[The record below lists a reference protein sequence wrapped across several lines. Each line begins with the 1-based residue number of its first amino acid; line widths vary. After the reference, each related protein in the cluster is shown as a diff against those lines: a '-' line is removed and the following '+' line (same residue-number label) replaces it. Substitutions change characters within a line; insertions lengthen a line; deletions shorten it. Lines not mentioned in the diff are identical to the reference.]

1 MDGGAWERRRD
12 GDIFDGIDRREQA
25 YSVRGNKGMPVPVL
39 LGGKPFQGVTLPVI
53 RRLDA
58 AMESVLHIFQKTVGR
73 S

>member
-1 MDGGAWERRRD
+1 
-12 GDIFDGIDRREQA
+12 
-25 YSVRGNKGMPVPVL
+25 MPVPVL